1 VCFNKCLGLFVLLTF
16 ESNPSTGG
24 PNAGNPL
31 VRFGGRGDASFVPTP
46 LRREPLA
53 TNVLTVKA
61 AEHPNNSISALRE
74 GAAEGVT
81 CLIGRE
87 TSFDL
92 SNSPVQHHAIPAV
105 ATAKAMRW
113 TNLIRLFSSV
123 HAVRPLRISASLVF
137 VVGFVMLIVPMY
149 DADEYHRGSSHS
161 AQ

>member
-1 VCFNKCLGLFVLLTF
+1 MFNRCLGLLVLLTF
-16 ESNPSTGG
+16 ASNPPTGG

-92 SNSPVQHHAIPAV
+92 STSPVQHHAIPAV
-105 ATAKAMRW
+105 AAAKAMRW
-113 TNLIRLFSSV
+113 TNLMCLFCSFHS
-123 HAVRPLRISASLVF
+123 VRPLRISASWVF
-137 VVGFVMLIVPMY
+137 VMGFVMLIVPMY
-149 DADEYHRGSSHS
+149 DADEYFTVGSVIT
-161 AQ
+161 